1 MIKLSVS
8 GLRGIVGKGLTHKE
22 VLNYSLAYGLIHEGG
37 KLAVGMDTRE
47 SGFALKSLVK
57 GALMLCGSD
66 VYDFGIIPTPAFL
79 RMIKVLNLSGGIIIT
94 ASHNPPQW
102 NALKFAFG
110 DRLSRNSEV
119 EKVKDNLGKEPKYT
133 AFGKEYRVEAL
144 NIYLTNFPKFDL
156 SGLKVIL
163 DFQNGA
169 TSGWVDRVFEYLG
182 AEIFTIRGSGK
193 LPEDPEPKREKFA
206 VMDEL
211 LREGY
216 ADVGF
221 GFDPDGDRVICGL
234 KGLGMLSEEQTTA
247 LALYSAAKT
256 FNIPK
261 KAVLNLST
269 SILSERVLADLGYE
283 VLRWKVGE
291 PNIIEYME
299 NIGARLGGE
308 GNGGLIYY
316 DFSKGRDGILAS
328 VLIGKLV
335 KEGDIPDLVLRNPY
349 DMVKLKFSGKI
360 EDILERLKGLVDG
373 WDFVGIDGY
382 YFRNGN
388 NWVHIRPSN
397 TEPVVRVIV
406 EGDEWFVKNA
416 LKILQ

>member
-22 VLNYSLAYGLIHEGG
+22 VLDYSLAYGIIYEGG

-79 RMIKVLNLSGGIIIT
+79 RMIKVLNLDGGIIIT

-110 DRLSRNSEV
+110 DRLSRDSEV
-119 EKVKDNLGKEPKYT
+119 EKVRNNLGKEPKYAT
-133 AFGKEYRVEAL
+133 FGKEYSVEVL

-156 SGLKVIL
+156 SGLKVVL

-169 TSGWVDRVFEYLG
+169 TSGWVDRVFEKLG
-182 AEIFTIRGSGK
+182 AEVFTIRGSGK
-193 LPEDPEPKREKFA
+193 LPEDPEPKREKFFL
-206 VMDEL
+206 MDEV

-269 SILSERVLADLGYE
+269 SVLSERVLRDVGYE
-283 VLRWKVGE
+283 VSRWKVGE

-299 NIGARLGGE
+299 SIGAKLGGE
-308 GNGGLIYY
+308 GNGGLI
-316 DFSKGRDGILAS
+316 
-328 VLIGKLV
+328 
-335 KEGDIPDLVLRNPY
+335 
-349 DMVKLKFSGKI
+349 
-360 EDILERLKGLVDG
+360 
-373 WDFVGIDGY
+373 
-382 YFRNGN
+382 
-388 NWVHIRPSN
+388 
-397 TEPVVRVIV
+397 
-406 EGDEWFVKNA
+406 
-416 LKILQ
+416 